1 MNRILEHKQIIH
13 VVSEVVI
20 IASVSYFFYQKNRK
34 LSQEIENLTQLLQ
47 EQQNTLDK
55 HENLIKKLLDNQ
67 SYQQTVMQHKP
78 KVVEK
83 VKAVRKEVV
92 LPPPPI
98 KEEED
103 EPEPPRVVRLDEPE
117 DRNDSDLDDEIQSE
131 LNELS

>member
-47 EQQNTLDK
+47 EQQNILEK
-55 HENLIKKLLDNQ
+55 HESLIKKLLQNQ
-67 SYQQTVMQHKP
+67 NYQQTVMQNKP

-83 VKAVRKEVV
+83 VKAIRKEVV
-92 LPPPPI
+92 LPSPPI
-98 KEEED
+98 KEEEE
-103 EPEPPRVVRLDEPE
+103 EPELPRVIRLDEPE
-117 DRNDSDLDDEIQSE
+117 EKNDSDLDDEIQSE
-131 LNELS
+131 VNELS

>member
-13 VVSEVVI
+13 VLSEVVI
-20 IASVSYFFYQKNRK
+20 IASVSYFFYQKNKK

-47 EQQNTLDK
+47 EQQNMLDK

-78 KVVEK
+78 KEK
-83 VKAVRKEVV
+83 VKAIRKEVV

-103 EPEPPRVVRLDEPE
+103 EPRVVRLDEPE
-117 DRNDSDLDDEIQSE
+117 ERNDSDLDDEIQSE

>member
-13 VVSEVVI
+13 VVSEIVI
-20 IASVSYFFYQKNRK
+20 IASISYFFYQKNRK

-47 EQQNTLDK
+47 EQQNMLDK

-83 VKAVRKEVV
+83 VKTIRKEVV

-103 EPEPPRVVRLDEPE
+103 EPRVVRLDEPE

>member
-47 EQQNTLDK
+47 EQQNILEK
-55 HENLIKKLLDNQ
+55 HESLIKKLLQNQ
-67 SYQQTVMQHKP
+67 NYQQTVMQNKP

-83 VKAVRKEVV
+83 VKAIRKEVV
-92 LPPPPI
+92 LPSPPI
-98 KEEED
+98 KEEEE
-103 EPEPPRVVRLDEPE
+103 EPELPRVIRLDEPE
-117 DRNDSDLDDEIQSE
+117 EKNDSDLDDEIQSE